1 MGQPVTVVEKPTSR
15 RGVVRFEIN
24 RTVSGMGH
32 EVYRSAAD
40 ADAAGDAP
48 SGELARRLFAHGGVT
63 AVSIYSNVITVHLA
77 DGGSPAGIKGVIED
91 LYLFYTEGVVPTVP
105 T

>member
-15 RGVVRFEIN
+15 SGVVRFEIN

-32 EVYRSAAD
+32 EVYRSMAD
-40 ADAAGDAP
+40 AEAAGDAP
-48 SGELARRLFAHGGVT
+48 TGELARRLFAHGGIK
-63 AVSIYSNVITVHLA
+63 AVHIYANIITVHLA
-77 DGGSPAGIKGVIED
+77 DGGTSTGIRGVIED

-105 T
+105 A